1 MFRISLIFILMLLLS
16 SCTKSGVSRDVQIFW
31 KDGENIVVQWRG
43 VIMEDTSI
51 LTSAHV
57 VSDDRL
63 RYFIDWNN
71 YIVIK
76 RDTIGD
82 RALLTQ
88 DAKQS
93 EVSIDIY
100 PKLVKTGSQVYIQ
113 TVRSWSIVALTG
125 VVILPKTSL
134 SAYDFRGRNITLSWV
149 LITDID
155 LNTGDSGAGIY
166 TIDWKLIDV
175 VHVK

>member
-1 MFRISLIFILMLLLS
+1 
-16 SCTKSGVSRDVQIFW
+16 
-31 KDGENIVVQWRG
+31 
-43 VIMEDTSI
+43 MEDASI

-76 RDTIGD
+76 RDIIGD

-88 DAKQS
+88 DGKQS
-93 EVSIDIY
+93 NENIDIY
-100 PKLVKTGSQVYIQ
+100 PKWVETGSMVYTQ
-113 TVRSWSIVALTG
+113 TVQSWTIITLTG
-125 VVILPKTSL
+125 VVILPKTNI
-134 SAYDFRGRNITLSWV
+134 SAYNSHGRIMMLSWV
-149 LITDID
+149 LLTDMN
-155 LNTGDSGAGIY
+155 LNSGDSGAGIY
-166 TIDWKLIDV
+166 TRDWELIDV

>member
-1 MFRISLIFILMLLLS
+1 
-16 SCTKSGVSRDVQIFW
+16 
-31 KDGENIVVQWRG
+31 
-43 VIMEDTSI
+43 MEDTSI

-93 EVSIDIY
+93 EVSIGIY

-134 SAYDFRGRNITLSWV
+134 SAYDSRGRNITLSWV
-149 LITDID
+149 LITDMD

-166 TIDWKLIDV
+166 TRDWKLIDV

>member
-1 MFRISLIFILMLLLS
+1 
-16 SCTKSGVSRDVQIFW
+16 
-31 KDGENIVVQWRG
+31 
-43 VIMEDTSI
+43 MEDTSI

-76 RDTIGD
+76 RDIIGD

-100 PKLVKTGSQVYIQ
+100 PKPVETGSQVYIQ

-125 VVILPKTSL
+125 VVILLKTSL
-134 SAYDFRGRNITLSWV
+134 SAYDSRGRNITLSWV
-149 LITDID
+149 LITDMD

-166 TIDWKLIDV
+166 TRDWKLIDV

>member
-1 MFRISLIFILMLLLS
+1 
-16 SCTKSGVSRDVQIFW
+16 
-31 KDGENIVVQWRG
+31 
-43 VIMEDTSI
+43 MEDMSI

-63 RYFIDWNN
+63 HYFIDWNK

-88 DAKQS
+88 DAKHS

-100 PKLVKTGSQVYIQ
+100 PKPVETGSQVYVQ
-113 TVRSWSIVALTG
+113 TIRSWSIITLTG

-134 SAYDFRGRNITLSWV
+134 SAYDSRGHRITLSWV
-149 LITDID
+149 LITDMD
-155 LNTGDSGAGIY
+155 LNAGDSGAGIY
-166 TIDWKLIDV
+166 TRDWKLIDV

>member
-1 MFRISLIFILMLLLS
+1 
-16 SCTKSGVSRDVQIFW
+16 
-31 KDGENIVVQWRG
+31 
-43 VIMEDTSI
+43 MEDTSI

-76 RDTIGD
+76 RDIIGD

-93 EVSIDIY
+93 EVSIGIY
-100 PKLVKTGSQVYIQ
+100 PKLVKSGSQVYIQ

-134 SAYDFRGRNITLSWV
+134 SAYDSRGRNITLSWV
-149 LITDID
+149 LITDMD

-166 TIDWKLIDV
+166 TRDWKLIDV